1 MTEGAR
7 YVRILPERE
16 SVPGRVERT
25 PGSAEPR
32 LLGGLDIDGR
42 ELGGEI
48 EPRLL
53 ELRELEIDGLE
64 LRLLE
69 IPGLDR
75 DDEDDRGVYV
85 LGGREIVPRLLEL
98 RELEIDGLELRLLE
112 IPGLDRDDED
122 DRGVY
127 VLGGREIVPRLL
139 ELRELEIDGLEL
151 RLLEIPGLDRN
162 DEDDRGVYVLRG
174 RDIEEEGRL
183 GADRVEELRVGG
195 RDTEGREL
203 RAETELRPLAL
214 PPREAASWIGERR
227 LCDDAGVEIPP
238 YLDALDDDREDAD
251 GWAKR

>member
-48 EPRLL
+48 E
-53 ELRELEIDGLE
+53 
-64 LRLLE
+64 
-69 IPGLDR
+69 
-75 DDEDDRGVYV
+75 
-85 LGGREIVPRLLEL
+85 PRLLEL